1 MSDPDMNLCLRSD
14 PAYEVPIMSDVEDEG
29 VPTISLKVK
38 TTTTAYDVQVKE
50 NATVSDIK
58 DVLVTKLNNVEKSL
72 LCLIFSGKILKD
84 HEKLQAHNIGDG
96 MALHLVVRQGQLN
109 RPNQSST
116 TAANQNTNNSSTNSS
131 QGSTG
136 MPNSNPL
143 FGANLGAG
151 GPQAMAQQMLN
162 NPEMMRQMMDNPIM
176 QNIMSNPE
184 IFRSLFA
191 NNPQIQQLIERNP
204 ELGHVL
210 NDPDMM
216 RQTMEMIRNPNMF
229 QEMMRNH
236 DLAIRNL
243 QGIPGG
249 EAALQRLYQDVQEPL
264 LNSATSSLA
273 GNPFASLRQGDDSVA
288 SRSQRAGQENSEALP
303 NPWGGGATN
312 QQQNSQPSSTGSP
325 ASGGFGSVLG
335 SSGMNS
341 LMEQMLADPAMMQS
355 LMRPEMMELFRQSI
369 SQNPQVMQQIMEQ
382 NPLVANNPQLAE
394 QLRAQL
400 PNMMNMMGNPE
411 IMAAMTNPRVLEA
424 LRMIQQGMD
433 TIRREAPALAGM
445 FGSSFSAAA
454 SAAGAAAG
462 GTGGTGAARNTE
474 SSNNQDPVNML
485 NNMFAGMNTTTDPEV
500 LYASQLE
507 QLAGMGFSNRAQ
519 NIAALRAS
527 FGDLNAAVERLLNSP

>member
-1 MSDPDMNLCLRSD
+1 
-14 PAYEVPIMSDVEDEG
+14 MSDVEDEP
-29 VPTISLKVK
+29 VSTISLKVK
-38 TTTTAYDVQVKE
+38 TTTAAYDVQVKAD
-50 NATVSDIK
+50 ATISDVK
-58 DVLVTKLNNVEKSL
+58 DVLVEKLSNVEKSL

-84 HEKLQAHNIGDG
+84 HEKLETHNIGDG
-96 MALHLVVRQGQLN
+96 MALHLVVRQGQN
-109 RPNQSST
+109 RAGQGAST
-116 TAANQNTNNSSTNSS
+116 ASNRGNTNPPPI
-131 QGSTG
+131 TG
-136 MPNSNPL
+136 QAGGGTPIVNPL
-143 FGANLGAG
+143 FGGEMPAG
-151 GPQAMAQQMLN
+151 GPQAMAQQMMS

-176 QNIMSNPE
+176 QNIMGNPE
-184 IFRSLFA
+184 IFRSLLA

-273 GNPFASLRQGDDSVA
+273 GNPFASLRRGEDSTA

-303 NPWGGGATN
+303 NPWGSGTNPQQTAQAT
-312 QQQNSQPSSTGSP
+312 G
-325 ASGGFGSVLG
+325 ASGLPAEGGLSSLIG

-341 LMEQMLADPAMMQS
+341 LMEQMMSDPALMQS
-355 LMRPEMMELFRQSI
+355 LMRPGMMEMFRQSV
-369 SQNPQVMQQIMEQ
+369 SQNPQVVQQIMEQ

-411 IMAAMTNPRVLEA
+411 VLAAMSNPRVLEA
-424 LRMIQQGMD
+424 LRMVQQGMD
-433 TIRREAPALAGM
+433 ILRREAPILAGM
-445 FGSSFSAAA
+445 FGSGFSSTASPNSQRTAPAAN
-454 SAAGAAAG
+454 S
-462 GTGGTGAARNTE
+462 
-474 SSNNQDPVNML
+474 QDPVNAL
-485 NNMFAGMNTTTDPEV
+485 NSMFAGMNATTDPEV

-507 QLAGMGFSNRAQ
+507 QLAGMGFTNRAQ

>member
-1 MSDPDMNLCLRSD
+1 
-14 PAYEVPIMSDVEDEG
+14 MSDVEDEA

-38 TTTTAYDVQVKE
+38 TTTAVYDVEVKA
-50 NATVSDIK
+50 NATISDVK
-58 DVLVTKLNNVEKSL
+58 DVLVSKLSNVEKSL

-84 HEKLQAHNIGDG
+84 HEKLETHNIGDG
-96 MALHLVVRQGQLN
+96 MALHLVVRQGQN
-109 RPNQSST
+109 RNAQASSAASTQSAT
-116 TAANQNTNNSSTNSS
+116 NSSTNPTQVSS
-131 QGSTG
+131 GSHGTG
-136 MPNSNPL
+136 SL
-143 FGANLGAG
+143 FGANLPAG
-151 GPQAMAQQMLN
+151 GPQAMAQQMMN
-162 NPEMMRQMMDNPIM
+162 NPEMMRQMMDNPLM
-176 QNIMSNPE
+176 QNIMGNPE
-184 IFRSLFA
+184 IFRSLLA
-191 NNPQIQQLIERNP
+191 SNPQIQQLIERNP

-273 GNPFASLRQGDDSVA
+273 GNPFASLRRGEDTTE

-303 NPWGGGATN
+303 NPWGGG
-312 QQQNSQPSSTGSP
+312 QSSSQNTQ
-325 ASGGFGSVLG
+325 ASNGVTANASEDGIASLLG

-341 LMEQMLADPAMMQS
+341 LMEQMMSDPALMQS
-355 LMRPEMMELFRQSI
+355 LMRPEILGLFRQSI
-369 SQNPQVMQQIMEQ
+369 SQNPQIVQQIMEQ
-382 NPLVANNPQLAE
+382 NPLIANNPQLAE

-400 PNMMNMMGNPE
+400 PNMVNLMGNPE
-411 IMAAMTNPRVLEA
+411 VMAAVSNPRVLEA
-424 LRMIQQGMD
+424 LRMMQQGMD
-433 TIRREAPALAGM
+433 TLRREAPALAGI
-445 FGSSFSAAA
+445 F
-454 SAAGAAAG
+454 
-462 GTGGTGAARNTE
+462 GTGFGPAPSTTQAN
-474 SSNNQDPVNML
+474 SSVNSQDSIGML
-485 NNMFAGMNTTTDPEV
+485 NNMFAGMNATTDPEV

>member
-1 MSDPDMNLCLRSD
+1 
-14 PAYEVPIMSDVEDEG
+14 
-29 VPTISLKVK
+29 
-38 TTTTAYDVQVKE
+38 
-50 NATVSDIK
+50 
-58 DVLVTKLNNVEKSL
+58 
-72 LCLIFSGKILKD
+72 
-84 HEKLQAHNIGDG
+84 
-96 MALHLVVRQGQLN
+96 
-109 RPNQSST
+109 
-116 TAANQNTNNSSTNSS
+116 
-131 QGSTG
+131 
-136 MPNSNPL
+136 
-143 FGANLGAG
+143 
-151 GPQAMAQQMLN
+151 
-162 NPEMMRQMMDNPIM
+162 
-176 QNIMSNPE
+176 
-184 IFRSLFA
+184 
-191 NNPQIQQLIERNP
+191 RNP

-303 NPWGGGATN
+303 NPWGGGTTN
-312 QQQNSQPSSTGSP
+312 QQQNSQPSSGSGTAAP
-325 ASGGFGSVLG
+325 GGFGSLLG

-341 LMEQMLADPAMMQS
+341 LMEQMMSDPAMMQS

-369 SQNPQVMQQIMEQ
+369 SQNPQIMEQ

-411 IMAAMTNPRVLEA
+411 VMAAMTNPRVLEA

-433 TIRREAPALAGM
+433 TIRREAPALAGYETM
-445 FGSSFSAAA
+445 FGSSFAAAAGAA
-454 SAAGAAAG
+454 SAAGAAASG
-462 GTGGTGAARNTE
+462 GGGGADGARTGE
-474 SSNNQDPVNML
+474 STNNQDPMNML
-485 NNMFAGMNTTTDPEV
+485 NNMFAGMNTNT
-500 LYASQLE
+500 
-507 QLAGMGFSNRAQ
+507 
-519 NIAALRAS
+519 
-527 FGDLNAAVERLLNSP
+527 

>member
-1 MSDPDMNLCLRSD
+1 MKPTSATLATSKCGTAGD
-14 PAYEVPIMSDVEDEG
+14 YEPIGSHQKLSLKTSIMSDVDDEG
-29 VPTISLKVK
+29 VPNISLKVK
-38 TTTTAYDVQVKE
+38 TTTAAYDVEVKE
-50 NATVSDIK
+50 NATVSDVK

-96 MALHLVVRQGQLN
+96 MALHLVVRQGQQN
-109 RPNQSST
+109 RPNQAS
-116 TAANQNTNNSSTNSS
+116 AAAPSQATNNSTSNSS
-131 QGSTG
+131 QGSGAT
-136 MPNSNPL
+136 PNSNPL

-151 GPQAMAQQMLN
+151 GPQAMAQQMMN

-176 QNIMSNPE
+176 QNIMGNPE

-303 NPWGGGATN
+303 NPWGGGTTN
-312 QQQNSQPSSTGSP
+312 QQQTSQPSSGSGTA
-325 ASGGFGSVLG
+325 ASGGFGSLLG

-341 LMEQMLADPAMMQS
+341 LMEQMMSDPAMMQS

-411 IMAAMTNPRVLEA
+411 IMSAMTNPRVLEA

-445 FGSSFSAAA
+445 FGSSFAAAAGAA
-454 SAAGAAAG
+454 SAAGAAASG
-462 GTGGTGAARNTE
+462 GGSADGARSGDST
-474 SSNNQDPVNML
+474 NNQDPMNML
-485 NNMFAGMNTTTDPEV
+485 NNMFAGMNTNTMHFV
-500 LYASQLE
+500 RRYY
-507 QLAGMGFSNRAQ
+507 
-519 NIAALRAS
+519 
-527 FGDLNAAVERLLNSP
+527 

>member
-1 MSDPDMNLCLRSD
+1 MHPAKNPCLLSRKRLRNST
-14 PAYEVPIMSDVEDEG
+14 MSDVEDEA

-38 TTTTAYDVQVKE
+38 TTTAAYDVEVKAD
-50 NATVSDIK
+50 ATISDIK
-58 DVLVTKLNNVEKSL
+58 DVLVTKLNNVDKSL

-84 HEKLQAHNIGDG
+84 HEKLETHNIGDG
-96 MALHLVVRQGQLN
+96 MALHLVVRQGQN
-109 RPNQSST
+109 RAGQASAASNQST
-116 TAANQNTNNSSTNSS
+116 TNPSSNTTQASGASP
-131 QGSTG
+131 
-136 MPNSNPL
+136 MANPL
-143 FGANLGAG
+143 FGGDLSAG
-151 GPQAMAQQMLN
+151 GPQAMAQQMMN

-176 QNIMSNPE
+176 QNIMGNPE
-184 IFRSLFA
+184 IFRSLLA

-273 GNPFASLRQGDDSVA
+273 GNPFASLRRGDDTTA

-303 NPWGGGATN
+303 NPWGGGSTTN
-312 QQQNSQPSSTGSP
+312 SQQNAQTL
-325 ASGGFGSVLG
+325 LG

-341 LMEQMLADPAMMQS
+341 LMEQMMSDPALMQS
-355 LMRPEMMELFRQSI
+355 LMRPEMMDLFRQSI
-369 SQNPQVMQQIMEQ
+369 SQNPQVIQQIMEQ

-400 PNMMNMMGNPE
+400 PNMMNMMSNPDVL
-411 IMAAMTNPRVLEA
+411 AAMSNPRVLEA
-424 LRMIQQGMD
+424 LRMVQQGMD
-433 TIRREAPALAGM
+433 ILRREAPALAGM
-445 FGSSFSAAA
+445 FGSGFSNVPGANAQRNA
-454 SAAGAAAG
+454 SSTNG
-462 GTGGTGAARNTE
+462 E
-474 SSNNQDPVNML
+474 DSVNAL
-485 NNMFAGMNTTTDPEV
+485 NAMFAGMNTTT
-500 LYASQLE
+500 L
-507 QLAGMGFSNRAQ
+507 SN
-519 NIAALRAS
+519 NLTE
-527 FGDLNAAVERLLNSP
+527 LP

>member
-1 MSDPDMNLCLRSD
+1 MSDAEDD
-14 PAYEVPIMSDVEDEG
+14 AVPN
-29 VPTISLKVK
+29 ISLKVK
-38 TTTTAYDVQVKE
+38 TTTAAYDVEVKE
-50 NATVSDIK
+50 NATVSDVK
-58 DVLVTKLNNVEKSL
+58 DVLVSKLNNVEKSL

-96 MALHLVVRQGQLN
+96 MALHLVVRQGQQN
-109 RPNQSST
+109 RGNQSSAT
-116 TAANQNTNNSSTNSS
+116 TANPSTNNTTTNPS
-131 QGSTG
+131 QGSG
-136 MPNSNPL
+136 ASNSNPL

-151 GPQAMAQQMLN
+151 GPQAMAQQMMN

-176 QNIMSNPE
+176 QNIMGNPE

-303 NPWGGGATN
+303 NPWGGGSGSEQ
-312 QQQNSQPSSTGSP
+312 QQQNTQSAAGNGGP
-325 ASGGFGSVLG
+325 GGFASLLG

-341 LMEQMLADPAMMQS
+341 LMEQMMSDPAMMQS
-355 LMRPEMMELFRQSI
+355 LMRPEMMDLFRQSI
-369 SQNPQVMQQIMEQ
+369 AQNPQVMQQIMEQ

-400 PNMMNMMGNPE
+400 PNMMNMMSNPDV
-411 IMAAMTNPRVLEA
+411 MAAMTNPRVLEA

-445 FGSSFSAAA
+445 FGSSFAAAANAA
-454 SAAGAAAG
+454 SA
-462 GTGGTGAARNTE
+462 TGATVGGGGNADGARPAQSQN
-474 SSNNQDPVNML
+474 SQDPMNML
-485 NNMFAGMNTTTDPEV
+485 NNMFAGMNTNTDPEV

>member
-1 MSDPDMNLCLRSD
+1 
-14 PAYEVPIMSDVEDEG
+14 MSDVEDEE
-29 VPTISLKVK
+29 VSTISLKVK
-38 TTTTAYDVQVKE
+38 TTTAVYDLEVKA
-50 NATVSDIK
+50 NATISDVK
-58 DVLVTKLNNVEKSL
+58 DVLVNKLSNVEKSL

-84 HEKLQAHNIGDG
+84 HEKLETHGIGDG
-96 MALHLVVRQGQLN
+96 MALHLVVRQGQN
-109 RPNQSST
+109 RSGQAN
-116 TAANQNTNNSSTNSS
+116 TAASTQNPMNSSTNLA
-131 QGSTG
+131 QASTG
-136 MPNSNPL
+136 SPSAGSL
-143 FGANLGAG
+143 FGANLPAG
-151 GPQAMAQQMLN
+151 GPQAMAQQMMN
-162 NPEMMRQMMDNPIM
+162 NPEMMRQMMDNPLM
-176 QNIMSNPE
+176 QNIMGNPE
-184 IFRSLFA
+184 IFRSLLA

-273 GNPFASLRQGDDSVA
+273 GNPFASLRRGEETTVTE

-303 NPWGGGATN
+303 NPWGGGQN
-312 QQQNSQPSSTGSP
+312 SQQNSQ
-325 ASGGFGSVLG
+325 ASNGATTNASEGGIASLLG

-341 LMEQMLADPAMMQS
+341 LMEQMMSDPALMQS
-355 LMRPEMMELFRQSI
+355 LMRPEMLGLFRQSI
-369 SQNPQVMQQIMEQ
+369 SQNPQIVQQIMEQ
-382 NPLVANNPQLAE
+382 NPLIANNPQLAE
-394 QLRAQL
+394 QFRAQL

-411 IMAAMTNPRVLEA
+411 ILAAMSNPRVLEA

-433 TIRREAPALAGM
+433 TLRREAPALAGL
-445 FGSSFSAAA
+445 FGSGF
-454 SAAGAAAG
+454 GAQS
-462 GTGGTGAARNTE
+462 GTTQTN
-474 SSNNQDPVNML
+474 SSPNSQDSIGML
-485 NNMFAGMNTTTDPEV
+485 NNMFAGMNATTDPEV

>member
-1 MSDPDMNLCLRSD
+1 
-14 PAYEVPIMSDVEDEG
+14 MSDVEDEA

-38 TTTTAYDVQVKE
+38 TTTTAYDVQVK
-50 NATVSDIK
+50 ATATISDVK
-58 DVLVTKLNNVEKSL
+58 DVLVSKLNNVEKSL

-84 HEKLQAHNIGDG
+84 HEKLETHSIGDG
-96 MALHLVVRQGQLN
+96 MALHLVVRQGQN
-109 RPNQSST
+109 RPSQAASAAPQITTNPPSNSNQSST
-116 TAANQNTNNSSTNSS
+116 TT
-131 QGSTG
+131 
-136 MPNSNPL
+136 PLSNPL
-143 FGANLGAG
+143 LGGDLSAG
-151 GPQAMAQQMLN
+151 GPQAMAQQMMN

-176 QNIMSNPE
+176 QNIMGNPE
-184 IFRSLFA
+184 IFRSLLA

-273 GNPFASLRQGDDSVA
+273 GNPFASLRRGDDTTA

-303 NPWGGGATN
+303 NPWGG
-312 QQQNSQPSSTGSP
+312 SSTGQSP
-325 ASGGFGSVLG
+325 QPAATGGNAPEGGLSSLLG

-341 LMEQMLADPAMMQS
+341 LMEQMMSDPALMQS
-355 LMRPEMMELFRQSI
+355 LMRPEMMDLFRQSL
-369 SQNPQVMQQIMEQ
+369 SQNPQVVQQIMEQ

-400 PNMMNMMGNPE
+400 PNMMNMMSNPE
-411 IMAAMTNPRVLEA
+411 VLSAMSNPRVLEA
-424 LRMIQQGMD
+424 LRMVQQGMD
-433 TIRREAPALAGM
+433 ILRREAPSLAGM
-445 FGSSFSAAA
+445 FGSGFSSSPSANSSQNA
-454 SAAGAAAG
+454 SGAV
-462 GTGGTGAARNTE
+462 
-474 SSNNQDPVNML
+474 NQDQMNAL
-485 NNMFAGMNTTTDPEV
+485 NNMFAGMNATQDPEV

>member
-1 MSDPDMNLCLRSD
+1 
-14 PAYEVPIMSDVEDEG
+14 MSDVEDEP
-29 VPTISLKVK
+29 VSTISLKVK
-38 TTTTAYDVQVKE
+38 TTTAAYDVQVKAD
-50 NATVSDIK
+50 ATISDVSCC
-58 DVLVTKLNNVEKSL
+58 VLVLSVNVEKSL

-84 HEKLQAHNIGDG
+84 HEKLETHNIGDG
-96 MALHLVVRQGQLN
+96 MALHLVVRQGQN
-109 RPNQSST
+109 RVESGQCTSHKSVFHFACT
-116 TAANQNTNNSSTNSS
+116 ESI
-131 QGSTG
+131 
-136 MPNSNPL
+136 
-143 FGANLGAG
+143 F
-151 GPQAMAQQMLN
+151 QAMAQQMMS

-176 QNIMSNPE
+176 QNIMGNPE
-184 IFRSLFA
+184 IFRSLLA

-273 GNPFASLRQGDDSVA
+273 GNPFASLRRGEDSTA

-303 NPWGGGATN
+303 NPWGSGTNPQQTAQATDLPTPFI
-312 QQQNSQPSSTGSP
+312 S
-325 ASGGFGSVLG
+325 ALIG

-341 LMEQMLADPAMMQS
+341 LMEQMMSDPALMQS
-355 LMRPEMMELFRQSI
+355 LMRPEMMEMFRQSV
-369 SQNPQVMQQIMEQ
+369 SQNPQVVQQIMEQ

-411 IMAAMTNPRVLEA
+411 VLAAMSNPRVLEA
-424 LRMIQQGMD
+424 LRMVQQGMD
-433 TIRREAPALAGM
+433 ILRREAPILAGYYTLSQAY
-445 FGSSFSAAA
+445 SSYKVTMKDK
-454 SAAGAAAG
+454 G
-462 GTGGTGAARNTE
+462 RC
-474 SSNNQDPVNML
+474 
-485 NNMFAGMNTTTDPEV
+485 
-500 LYASQLE
+500 
-507 QLAGMGFSNRAQ
+507 
-519 NIAALRAS
+519 
-527 FGDLNAAVERLLNSP
+527 

>member
-1 MSDPDMNLCLRSD
+1 MYKSHSSIVPPVRLLVTRLLLC
-14 PAYEVPIMSDVEDEG
+14 
-29 VPTISLKVK
+29 
-38 TTTTAYDVQVKE
+38 VKE
-50 NATVSDIK
+50 TILLVSPLPFA
-58 DVLVTKLNNVEKSL
+58 LVIS
-72 LCLIFSGKILKD
+72 
-84 HEKLQAHNIGDG
+84 
-96 MALHLVVRQGQLN
+96 
-109 RPNQSST
+109 
-116 TAANQNTNNSSTNSS
+116 
-131 QGSTG
+131 
-136 MPNSNPL
+136 
-143 FGANLGAG
+143 
-151 GPQAMAQQMLN
+151 
-162 NPEMMRQMMDNPIM
+162 
-176 QNIMSNPE
+176 
-184 IFRSLFA
+184 SLFVC
-191 NNPQIQQLIERNP
+191 IK
-204 ELGHVL
+204 
-210 NDPDMM
+210 
-216 RQTMEMIRNPNMF
+216 
-229 QEMMRNH
+229 
-236 DLAIRNL
+236 
-243 QGIPGG
+243 
-249 EAALQRLYQDVQEPL
+249 
-264 LNSATSSLA
+264 
-273 GNPFASLRQGDDSVA
+273 A

-369 SQNPQVMQQIMEQ
+369 SQNPQIMEQ

-485 NNMFAGMNTTTDPEV
+485 NNILFVCIKASRSQRAGQENSEALPNPWGGGATNQQQNSQPSSTGSPASGGFGSVLGSSGMNSLMEQMLADPAMMQSLMRPEMMELFRQSISQNPQIMEQNPLVANNPQLAEQLRAQLPNMMNMMGNPEIMAAMTNPRVLEALRMIQQGMDTIRREAPALAGSEHMRFSECLEAVFPLQLVLLVQQLVEPEV
-500 LYASQLE
+500 QVLHE
-507 QLAGMGFSNRAQ
+507 TPNRQ
-519 NIAALRAS
+519 TTKIL
-527 FGDLNAAVERLLNSP
+527 

>member
-1 MSDPDMNLCLRSD
+1 MKKHVSCPGRERSIDNLD
-14 PAYEVPIMSDVEDEG
+14 MSDVEDEG
-29 VPTISLKVK
+29 VSTISLKVK
-38 TTTTAYDVQVKE
+38 TTTTAYDVQVKA
-50 NATVSDIK
+50 NATISDVK

-84 HEKLQAHNIGDG
+84 HEKLETHNIGDG
-96 MALHLVVRQGQLN
+96 MALHLVVRQGQN
-109 RPNQSST
+109 RAGQASTINQ
-116 TAANQNTNNSSTNSS
+116 AATNPS
-131 QGSTG
+131 
-136 MPNSNPL
+136 SNPTQTSGGSVHGSL
-143 FGANLGAG
+143 LGEDMAAG
-151 GPQAMAQQMLN
+151 GPQAMAQQMMN

-176 QNIMSNPE
+176 QNIMGNPE
-184 IFRSLFA
+184 IFRSLLA

-273 GNPFASLRQGDDSVA
+273 GNPFASLRRGEDTTA

-303 NPWGGGATN
+303 NPWGGNGSTN
-312 QQQNSQPSSTGSP
+312 SQQNSQGNATGAAGP
-325 ASGGFGSVLG
+325 EGGLASLLG

-341 LMEQMLADPAMMQS
+341 LMEQMMSDPALMQS
-355 LMRPEMMELFRQSI
+355 LMRPEMMDLFRQSI
-369 SQNPQVMQQIMEQ
+369 SQNPQVVQQIMEQ

-400 PNMMNMMGNPE
+400 PNMMNMMSNPDVLS
-411 IMAAMTNPRVLEA
+411 AMSNPRVLEG
-424 LRMIQQGMD
+424 LRMVQQGMD
-433 TIRREAPALAGM
+433 ILRREAPALAGM
-445 FGSSFSAAA
+445 FGSGFTNVP
-454 SAAGAAAG
+454 G
-462 GTGGTGAARNTE
+462 G
-474 SSNNQDPVNML
+474 NNQRSTPSTNSEDPVNSL
-485 NNMFAGMNTTTDPEV
+485 NAMFAGMNTQTDPEV

>member
-1 MSDPDMNLCLRSD
+1 MLMVSKMSD
-14 PAYEVPIMSDVEDEG
+14 AEDEG
-29 VPTISLKVK
+29 VSTISLKVK
-38 TTTTAYDVQVKE
+38 TTTAAYDVQVRAD
-50 NATVSDIK
+50 ATISDVK
-58 DVLVTKLNNVEKSL
+58 DVLVSKLNNVEKSL

-84 HEKLQAHNIGDG
+84 HEKLETHNIGDG
-96 MALHLVVRQGQLN
+96 MALHLVVRQGQN
-109 RPNQSST
+109 RAGHANT
-116 TAANQNTNNSSTNSS
+116 TANQTTTNPS
-131 QGSTG
+131 
-136 MPNSNPL
+136 SNPSQASGASPMASNL
-143 FGANLGAG
+143 FGGEMPAG
-151 GPQAMAQQMLN
+151 GPQAMAQQMMN

-176 QNIMSNPE
+176 QNIMGNPE
-184 IFRSLFA
+184 IFRSLLA

-273 GNPFASLRQGDDSVA
+273 GNPFASLRRGEDTTA

-303 NPWGGGATN
+303 NPWGSSGSAN
-312 QQQNSQPSSTGSP
+312 SQQNSQNNTAGATAPEGGL
-325 ASGGFGSVLG
+325 ASLLG

-341 LMEQMLADPAMMQS
+341 LMEQMMSDPALMQS
-355 LMRPEMMELFRQSI
+355 LMRPEMMDLFRQSI
-369 SQNPQVMQQIMEQ
+369 SQNPQVVQQIMEQ

-400 PNMMNMMGNPE
+400 PNMMNMMSNPDVL
-411 IMAAMTNPRVLEA
+411 AAMSNPRVLEA
-424 LRMIQQGMD
+424 LRMVQQGMD
-433 TIRREAPALAGM
+433 ILRREAPALAGM
-445 FGSSFSAAA
+445 FGSGFTNVPAANAQRNA
-454 SAAGAAAG
+454 SSG
-462 GTGGTGAARNTE
+462 
-474 SSNNQDPVNML
+474 NNEDPVNAL
-485 NNMFAGMNTTTDPEV
+485 NAMFAGMNTTADPEV